1 MQCFKIQIKRE
12 RDNKKLF
19 ISLSPR
25 SQRKIEIFPQENQ
38 TSIHKEQI
46 FSIYTKKTRMQA
58 KGYG

>member
-1 MQCFKIQIKRE
+1 MFQTEFKLKEKETIRKY
-12 RDNKKLF
+12 LF
-19 ISLSPR
+19 HSL
-25 SQRKIEIFPQENQ
+25 QEVKEKNEIFPQENQ